1 MREFLYP
8 MTAHRV
14 SLIFAGVVTLLL
26 AACSAEDPPVRDLSS
41 PYPSDPQVCDEK
53 RADGR
58 LAERMHAG
66 DTEAMRCFL
75 AIRDVEPDSFNLRYL
90 MYRLEGVEP
99 EGLDELVRGH
109 HRLRLAARIANIHG
123 MNDFL
128 GEIPFRRGC
137 RAFDSTDRELLSR
150 TPPQDEVQG
159 CGRWGL

>member
-1 MREFLYP
+1 MRDFDVIMDRMGRRLL
-8 MTAHRV
+8 AC
-14 SLIFAGVVTLLL
+14 AVTLVL
-26 AACSAEDPPVRDLSS
+26 AACGAEDPPVRELSS

-53 RADGR
+53 RADGLLYQR
-58 LAERMHAG
+58 INEG

-109 HRLRLAARIANIHG
+109 DRLRLAARIANIHG

-128 GEIPFRRGC
+128 GEIPFRGGC
-137 RAFDSTDRELLSR
+137 TGFDATDRELLSR
-150 TPPQDEVQG
+150 TPPQDEVTG
-159 CGRWGL
+159 CRRWGL